1 MADVTYSTIHVING
15 KELGETPQVFVQP
28 AGKRSPRSGETLI
41 LFLDLQFA
49 QTATLMELAQ
59 LFSDAFWRAPGGLT
73 TALRLAIKLANDRM
87 VDMNRGA
94 PPSQRILGSISCA
107 VVNDESVIIAQAGPA
122 IAYARAQSGA
132 FEHLVPEGDIPPVG
146 SSRAADAVFTNYA
159 WKPGDNF
166 VLTGSGSCASIDDEL
181 VNACMRKGDGHM
193 AAGFLNANVKQGKLI
208 GVVFSV
214 GAQPAPALAGIT
226 PTTAHTLQQDEWRRQ
241 PPRQA
246 DTPSFVGASASTGTA
261 TSRQPAALTPQ
272 RARTGPSLLA
282 RMNASTAAFFG
293 DAAKSMRRNLGVFG
307 NQLLPAS
314 LANAPSA
321 QRSRTTVFGLS
332 AVAILLPIVVAL
344 VVTILY
350 FAFSGEAEKQQLR
363 DQTRQQIE
371 LAKSTASIDNWS
383 KALGLINSY
392 ETKFPDDTA
401 TFQQDQRL
409 GQAQVDQAHKI
420 ARVAPAMITELPQ
433 SPAPRR
439 IAAASL
445 GIYVLDLATNNAVYD
460 VLNVQRDGITGKPV
474 PLTLPG
480 GTAPGSTDQST
491 GDIVWATTSTERW
504 HTEGAVLFN
513 KAALYE
519 YSSATGQLSQ
529 LNLPTDATA
538 NPDQITAGE
547 LFNGTAYILDAGA
560 GQIWRYTLQGN
571 KLVKGDTYFRS
582 PNPQIKDSV
591 DMAIDGAVYLV
602 LANGTV
608 MKYYNRQQQNFSISS
623 ASLPAPIG
631 QAVAIGISGLDQN
644 TGNVFIADAKN
655 GAVWEFTK
663 TGGYV
668 KQFRGSNN
676 EFVGMQDM
684 SIDSTSNTIYVNTP
698 TKIYSFKFG

>member
-1 MADVTYSTIHVING
+1 MADVSYSTIHVING

-28 AGKRSPRSGETLI
+28 AGKRSPRSGETLV
-41 LFLDLQFA
+41 LFLDLQLA

-59 LFSDAFWRAPGGLT
+59 LFSDAFWKVPGGLT
-73 TALRLAIKLANDRM
+73 TALRLAIKLANDRL

-107 VVNDESVIIAQAGPA
+107 VANDESVIIAQAGPA

-132 FEHLVPEGDIPPVG
+132 FEHLVPEGDVPPVG
-146 SSRAADAVFTNYA
+146 SSRTADAVFTNYS

-166 VLTGSGSCASIDDEL
+166 VLTGSSSCAGIDDEL

-193 AAGFLNANVKQGKLI
+193 VAGYLNANVKQGKLI
-208 GVVFSV
+208 GVAFSV
-214 GAQPAPALAGIT
+214 GVQPAPAPAG
-226 PTTAHTLQQDEWRRQ
+226 TTTSTARTLQQDDWRRH
-241 PPRQA
+241 PARQDA
-246 DTPSFVGASASTGTA
+246 APSFAGASTGTA
-261 TSRQPAALTPQ
+261 TSRQQSAPTPQ
-272 RARTGPSLLA
+272 KMRTGPSLLA
-282 RMNASTAAFFG
+282 RINASTATLFDG
-293 DAAKSMRRNLGVFG
+293 AAKSMRHSLGVFG

-321 QRSRTTVFGLS
+321 QRSRTTVFGLA
-332 AVAILLPIVVAL
+332 AVAILLPIIVAL
-344 VVTILY
+344 AVTILY
-350 FAFSGEAEKQQLR
+350 FQLSGDAERQQLR

-371 LAKSTASIDNWS
+371 LAKSTSSIENWS

-392 ETKFPDDTA
+392 ETKYPDDVT
-401 TFQQDQRL
+401 TFLQDRRQ
-409 GQAQVDQAHKI
+409 GQAQVDQVNKI
-420 ARVAPAMITELPQ
+420 ARVAPATITELPQ

-445 GIYVLDLATNNAVYD
+445 GIYVLDLATDSAVYD

-480 GTAPGSTDQST
+480 GTAPVSTGRNT

-513 KAALYE
+513 KTALYE

-529 LNLPTDATA
+529 LVLPSDATA
-538 NPDQITAGE
+538 NPDQVTAGE

-560 GQIWRYTLQGN
+560 GQIWRFTLQGN

-582 PNPQIKDSV
+582 PNSQIKDSV

-602 LANGTV
+602 LPNGTV
-608 MKYYNRQQQNFSISS
+608 MKYYNRQQRNFSISS
-623 ASLPAPIG
+623 ASLPEPIG
-631 QAVAIGISGLDQN
+631 QAVAIGVSGLDQN
-644 TGNVFIADAKN
+644 TGNVFIADARN

-663 TGGYV
+663 TGDYV

-684 SIDSTSNTIYVNTP
+684 SVDPTSNTIYVNTP